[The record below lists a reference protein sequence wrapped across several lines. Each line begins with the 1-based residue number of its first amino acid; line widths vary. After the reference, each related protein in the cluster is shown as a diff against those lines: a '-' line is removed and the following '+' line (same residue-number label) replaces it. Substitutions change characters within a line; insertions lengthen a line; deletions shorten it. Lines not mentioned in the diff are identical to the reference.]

1 MPTVGYSIA
10 VSQMRVFL
18 HPSTSMFQCNNLL
31 VSYIPVISKHFHTI
45 VTIIKHINVIQNIY
59 MLQLF
64 LFTSVVSRFQVS
76 TCTSRYERAVIGS
89 EVSQYRA
96 DLMFCIE

>member
-1 MPTVGYSIA
+1 MFRPVYSA
-10 VSQMRVFL
+10 NRWVFYCCQSNEGFFL

-64 LFTSVVSRFQVS
+64 LSTTVVSCFQVS
-76 TCTSRYERAVIGS
+76 TCT
-89 EVSQYRA
+89 
-96 DLMFCIE
+96 